1 MSAPRLPQNVACRF
15 PVLQS
20 WLRGEVIDLLVR
32 PRASF
37 VGVACTAV
45 ALDMKPPRDE
55 TSRANKDSVASLLLS
70 VADRLRFITRQSKEI
85 LLIDVSDCWAADVE
99 KIIRAVPEL
108 VTTRPLG
115 SVLIL
120 TDFKGASFDPE
131 ATRVMQETAVFDKPY
146 VKKSAW
152 VGAENLPQGLSES
165 LSNFSRREFSAFKTR
180 EEALAWLAK
189 D

>member
-1 MSAPRLPQNVACRF
+1 VC
-15 PVLQS
+15 
-20 WLRGEVIDLLVR
+20 

-37 VGVACTAV
+37 VGIACTVV

-55 TSRANKDSVASLLLS
+55 ACRAKDHAGASQLLCMTN
-70 VADRLRFITRQSKEI
+70 RLRFITHQDRQI
-85 LLIDVSDCWAADVE
+85 LLIDVSSCSAAEVE
-99 KIIRAVPEL
+99 KIFRAVPEL
-108 VTTRPLG
+108 VTTRPRG

-120 TDFKGASFDPE
+120 TDFNGASFDQE
-131 ATRVMQETAVFDKPY
+131 AIRVMKETAVFDKPY

-152 VGAENLPQGLSES
+152 AGADNFPHLFSENLSS
-165 LSNFSRREFSAFKTR
+165 FSRREFPTFKTR

>member
-1 MSAPRLPQNVACRF
+1 
-15 PVLQS
+15 
-20 WLRGEVIDLLVR
+20 
-32 PRASF
+32 
-37 VGVACTAV
+37 
-45 ALDMKPPRDE
+45 MKPPRDE

-99 KIIRAVPEL
+99 KIFRAVPEL

-146 VKKSAW
+146 VC
-152 VGAENLPQGLSES
+152 LLYT
-165 LSNFSRREFSAFKTR
+165 SRCV
-180 EEALAWLAK
+180 
-189 D
+189 